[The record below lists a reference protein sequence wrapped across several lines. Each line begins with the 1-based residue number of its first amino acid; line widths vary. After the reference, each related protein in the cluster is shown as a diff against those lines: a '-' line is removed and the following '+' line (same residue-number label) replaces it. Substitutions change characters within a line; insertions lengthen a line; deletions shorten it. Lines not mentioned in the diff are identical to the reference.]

1 MLFCTKLFW
10 GGTGRCRWLDLVSVL
25 TPFCLSP
32 NSPMHFFSK
41 KWVQNV
47 SNKLKID
54 IFFHI
59 FVVKVFSLAKLD
71 GSPSC
76 WGAFILD

>member
-1 MLFCTKLFW
+1 MQVVRPSISFDAFSPQSKL
-10 GGTGRCRWLDLVSVL
+10 
-25 TPFCLSP
+25 P
-32 NSPMHFFSK
+32 NAFFFSK

-59 FVVKVFSLAKLD
+59 FVVKVFSLEKLD